1 MIHPSCAVFMG
12 MGEPLL
18 NLPSVL
24 RAHEALNTDIGIGA
38 RRITISTVGVPNSI
52 ARLAAAGLQSTLAV
66 SIHAANQRLREQL
79 IPRCRSAMS
88 TGTRG
93 RTQCLNS

>member
-1 MIHPSCAVFMG
+1 MG

-24 RAHEALNTDIGIGA
+24 RAHEALNTDLGIGS
-38 RRITISTVGVPNSI
+38 RKITISTVGVPNAI

-79 IPRCRSAMS
+79 IPRWAICPPPPLPPPPPSH
-88 TGTRG
+88 
-93 RTQCLNS
+93 